1 MHVEIST
8 DNTISGSAELNAA
21 LTDTVRHGLAHFE
34 AHVTRVEVHL
44 KDRNAEKSGPEDI
57 ECTLEVRLKGQQPVA
72 TNAASDTVEKATKGA
87 AGKMKALLETTLGKL
102 SERR

>member
-44 KDRNAEKSGPEDI
+44 KDRNAEKIGTGGYRMHP
-57 ECTLEVRLKGQQPVA
+57 R
-72 TNAASDTVEKATKGA
+72 GA
-87 AGKMKALLETTLGKL
+87 AQGTAARGHKTRPPTP
-102 SERR
+102 SRRRRKGLPAR